1 MTSELL
7 QLLRALTARPTFTA
21 VVVLTLG
28 LGLGANAAIFS
39 AVQALLLRPFPF
51 PDADRLVRISTV
63 RGGEEGGLA
72 VPEQDDLSTLTDVV
86 EEIALYTDQG
96 MYNASGFGEPEEL
109 QATIT
114 THNLFRVLG
123 IMPAIGTVFPA
134 GADRSRRFELVI
146 SHGLWVRRFG
156 RDPNIVGR
164 TMTLDGAPGY
174 TIHGVLPPEVNF
186 PTNSDL
192 FRSAGISADP
202 STYRRRDLRGR
213 MGLARLKSGVTIT
226 QARGR
231 IEALGDRLAR
241 EFPETNR
248 GLQFHVTP
256 LRDLYVGNVRPY
268 LLLLFAAVGLVL
280 VVACANVVNLLLSRL
295 LARDREMAVRTAL
308 GASRGRIIFQLVLE
322 GLSMAILGGLAGLG
336 LAWLGIELI
345 TSMVRATLPS
355 WMAIGLDRGTVIFL
369 IVASVATGLLS
380 GALSAVKWDDRRLNS
395 ALTDSSRWSSG
406 SVRQRRLRNA
416 LVIGEVALAV
426 VLLIGASLMV
436 KSFGRLQRVD
446 PGFDPRDLLTFRVEL
461 GWRAYDSHAKIIAFN
476 DQMLEQ
482 LRALPGV
489 RAVALDS
496 NLPLSGKAR
505 ETYEVVTRG
514 QSADQ
519 RQQNPYVHV
528 HMVSADYFGVMGIPI
543 AHGRGFLDTDTSTN
557 RRVAVVSERLAFRL
571 CPGGDP
577 VGQSLTIRWSTD
589 DPPFTVVGVA
599 RNIRH
604 QQLAGVDSDLYIPF
618 RQIGAGGSWFIVRT
632 GGVDPTSLSQAGPRL
647 VTALDPNQSSFDVK
661 TMEDR
666 IASGIWQQQTA
677 GALFAL
683 FATLALALASIG
695 LYGLLSYLV
704 SQRWREIGVRIAL
717 GASPGEVQRM
727 VIGRGILLAVIGTGI
742 GLALAGVAVHALAPV
757 LYEVAPFDPST
768 FAIVPLVLLVL
779 TGLSCYFPARRAT
792 RVDPLIALRRE

>member
-213 MGLARLKSGVTIT
+213 MGLARLKSGVTIP

-505 ETYEVVTRG
+505 ETYEVVARG

-571 CPGGDP
+571 WPGGDP

-792 RVDPLIALRRE
+792 RLDPLIALRRE

>member
-1 MTSELL
+1 MASELL
-7 QLLRALTARPTFTA
+7 QPLRALTARPTFTA

-51 PDADRLVRISTV
+51 PNADRLVRISTV

-72 VPEQDDLSTLTDVV
+72 VPEQDDLAALTDVV

-156 RDPNIVGR
+156 QDPNIVGR

-202 STYRRRDLRGR
+202 ATYRRRDLRGR
-213 MGLARLKSGVTIT
+213 MGLARLKPGVTIA

-268 LLLLFAAVGLVL
+268 IILLFGAVGLVL

-295 LARDREMAVRTAL
+295 LARDREMAVRAAL
-308 GASRGRIIFQLVLE
+308 GASRRRIVFQLVSE
-322 GLSMAILGGLAGLG
+322 SLSMSVLGGLVGLG
-336 LAWLGIELI
+336 LAWLGIEAI
-345 TSMVRATLPS
+345 TSMVRAPLPS
-355 WMAIGLDRGTVIFL
+355 WMAISLDTTTVIFL
-369 IVASVATGLLS
+369 IGVSGATGLLS
-380 GALSAVKWDDRRLNS
+380 GALTALRWDDQHLNS
-395 ALTDSSRWSSG
+395 ALTDGSRGSSG
-406 SVRQRRLRNA
+406 GVRQRRLRNA

-436 KSFGRLQRVD
+436 KSFARLQKVD

-461 GWRAYDSHAKIIAFN
+461 GWRAYDSHAKIVAFN
-476 DQMLEQ
+476 DQMLNR

-496 NLPLSGKAR
+496 NLPLSGKPR
-505 ETYEVVTRG
+505 ETYEVAAYG
-514 QSADQ
+514 QSADE

-528 HMVSADYFGVMGIPI
+528 HIVSADYFSVMGIPI
-543 AHGRGFLDTDTSTN
+543 TRGRGFLDTDTSTN
-557 RRVAVVSERLAFRL
+557 RRAAVVSERLALRL
-571 CPGGDP
+571 WPGGDP
-577 VGQSLTIRWSTD
+577 LGQSLTVRSSTD

-604 QQLAGVDSDLYIPF
+604 QQLAGVDADLYIPF
-618 RQIGAGGSWFIVRT
+618 RQIVSGGLWFIIRT
-632 GGVDPTSLSQAGPRL
+632 NGVDPTSLSQAGPRL

-727 VIGRGILLAVIGTGI
+727 VIGRGILLAVIGTGV
-742 GLALAGVAVHALAPV
+742 GLALAGVAVRALAPV

-768 FAIVPLVLLVL
+768 FAIVPMVLLVL